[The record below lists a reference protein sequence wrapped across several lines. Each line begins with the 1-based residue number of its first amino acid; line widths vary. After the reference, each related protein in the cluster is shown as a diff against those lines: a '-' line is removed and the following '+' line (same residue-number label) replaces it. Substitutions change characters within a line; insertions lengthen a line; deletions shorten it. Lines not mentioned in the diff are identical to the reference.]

1 MSCVTLPSKNSPTDR
16 ECRLSAKW
24 RRVQAWDRENLT
36 GPLTPVRYVL
46 HALSSITL
54 AAILLVGV
62 ALYAVLASVPVGLL
76 ALIPTWIVYILSL
89 VLVSIVPGV
98 ITYAL
103 AGRVAAGKQMARAPS
118 FLFKVGAFFAVTAA
132 GVFVWVDFVWP
143 AMRYE
148 PATGE
153 GFRLFAPFVERYA
166 STTIRRLPAFEM
178 TELEFYAWWP
188 MRAMLMLFTVNLI
201 VATIRRIEFKF
212 VNLGVLTVHTG
223 IVLIAVGSV
232 YYQMFKQEGD
242 ALLLAGGAMQGQ
254 IGTGPGPAQA
264 AFYDREDPALWIHAG
279 MDWQQRRIEG
289 LPRYNDYNL
298 EAFTGETIHELV
310 SQHTHAD
317 ASARPL
323 SIDLNTDRPLA
334 GTDDL
339 SFNVVGFATYAEEA
353 RRWQRVVPARSEGER
368 QPMRLVY
375 LVAHDLAGT
384 GEPDEEGQ
392 RMLWFALAPGDAVS
406 RMHETPEIA
415 VEYAVG
421 MDPVRWSD
429 LKTRLPVGAPAGLVI
444 EIPEANYK
452 GVMSPRVNV
461 RTPVGNTG
469 WHLTLQQIAPE
480 PPFPIVT
487 PGYEGATSSVA
498 LVRFEPP
505 LGEPF
510 VRWVYHRFPEISQDL
525 LEQASAD
532 GRPVR
537 RDPDQSVRV
546 GFVDATKLQVYFNE
560 DPATGLVDAIV
571 RTPGGIEVREG
582 LAPGS
587 RLREPV
593 PRLSF
598 DLADRWE
605 DARQIEVPVS
615 VPEDQ
620 RDGNMVGTYDKAM
633 IAVEVSQKSSDWSE
647 VVWLPFC
654 KYTDVTSLR
663 ASSQRALDLPDGR
676 RISLVFGRVQHRLP
690 GFQLRMLDFKMLSY
704 DHRGSPRDYQT
715 LVRVESTDG
724 SFESYD
730 HVTRL
735 NAPLKAPFLWS
746 STRGFLAN
754 LVGEIASHLSP
765 RQYKFSQAG
774 WDRAGWEQSQE
785 LVDQGVLERPRAN
798 FTILGVGNNPGI
810 HIIAL
815 GGVLMGVGTPWAFYI
830 KPWLVRRQ
838 RDKLKAQHADQTER
852 KQEAS
857 AAPDEVLEGSLS

>member
-1 MSCVTLPSKNSPTDR
+1 M
-16 ECRLSAKW
+16 SAKW

-36 GPLTPVRYVL
+36 GPLTPVRYIM

-62 ALYAVLASVPVGLL
+62 ALYAVLASVPIGLL
-76 ALIPTWIVYILSL
+76 ALIPTWLVYIASL
-89 VLVSIVPGV
+89 LAVSVLPGAIGFV
-98 ITYAL
+98 L
-103 AGRVAAGKQMARAPS
+103 AGRLAGGRQMGRASS
-118 FLFKVGAFFAVTAA
+118 FLLKVGVFAAITAA
-132 GVFVWVDFVWP
+132 GVFVWLDFIWP
-143 AMRYE
+143 AIYYE

-166 STTIRRLPAFEM
+166 SITIRRLPAVEM

-188 MRAMLMLFTVNLI
+188 MRAMLLLFTVNLI

-232 YYQMFKQEGD
+232 YYQMYKQEGD
-242 ALLLAGGAMQGQ
+242 TLLLAGGAMQGQ
-254 IGTGPGPAQA
+254 TGTGPGPGQP

-298 EAFTGETIHELV
+298 SVGGGTTIHDLV
-310 SQHTHAD
+310 MPESQEAQ
-317 ASARPL
+317 AERPL
-323 SIDLNTDRPLA
+323 SIDLNRTGRLP

-339 SFNVVGFATYAEEA
+339 SFNVVGFASYAEA
-353 RRWQRVVPARSEGER
+353 ATRWQKVEPARAEGQR
-368 QPMRLVY
+368 QAMRLVY

-406 RMHETPEIA
+406 KMHETPEIA
-415 VEYAVG
+415 VEYAIG
-421 MDPVRWSD
+421 MDPVRWND
-429 LKTRLPVGAPAGLVI
+429 LKAQLPIGSPAGLVV
-444 EIPEANYK
+444 EIPEANYR
-452 GVMSPRVNV
+452 GVMSPRVGA

-469 WHLTLQQIAPE
+469 WHLTLQQLAPE

-498 LVRFEPP
+498 LVRLEPP

-532 GRPVR
+532 GRPTR
-537 RDPDQSVRV
+537 RDPDASVRV

-560 DPATGLVDAIV
+560 DPETGLVDAIV
-571 RTPGGIEVREG
+571 RTPGGVEVRDG
-582 LAPGS
+582 LEPGS

-593 PRLSF
+593 ARLSF

-605 DARQIEVPVS
+605 DARQIEIPAVVA
-615 VPEDQ
+615 EDQ
-620 RDGNMVGTYDKAM
+620 RDGNSVGTFDKAM
-633 IAVEVSQKSSDWSE
+633 IAVEVSQQNSDWSD

-654 KYTDVTSLR
+654 KFTDVTSLR
-663 ASSQRALDLPDGR
+663 AAAQRAVDLPDGR

-724 SFESYD
+724 AFESYD

-746 STRGFLAN
+746 SARGLAAN
-754 LVGEIASHLSP
+754 VVGEILSHLSP

-785 LVDQGVLERPRAN
+785 LVDQGMLARPRAN

-838 RDKLKAQHADQTER
+838 RDKFKAQHAGGV
-852 KQEAS
+852 KAGSEAEPGV
-857 AAPDEVLEGSLS
+857 ALEGSLS

>member
-1 MSCVTLPSKNSPTDR
+1 M
-16 ECRLSAKW
+16 SAKW

-36 GPLTPVRYVL
+36 GPLTPVRYIL
-46 HALSSITL
+46 HVLSSITL
-54 AAILLVGV
+54 AACLLVGV
-62 ALYAVLASVPVGLL
+62 VLYAVLASVPVGLL
-76 ALIPTWIVYILSL
+76 ALIPTWILYILSL
-89 VLVSIVPGV
+89 VAVSVLPGV
-98 ITYAL
+98 IAFML
-103 AGRVAAGKQMARAPS
+103 AGRVASGRQMARAPS
-118 FLFKVGAFFAVTAA
+118 FLLKVGSFVFVTAA
-132 GVFVWVDFVWP
+132 GVFIWVDFIWP

-148 PATGE
+148 PGTHE
-153 GFRLFAPFVERYA
+153 GLRLFAPFVEQYA

-188 MRAMLMLFTVNLI
+188 MRAMLLLFTVNLI

-212 VNLGVLTVHTG
+212 VNVGVLTVHTG
-223 IVLIAVGSV
+223 IVMIAVGSV

-242 ALLLAGGAMQGQ
+242 TLLLAGGAMQGQ
-254 IGTGPGPAQA
+254 VGTGPGPAQA

-298 EAFTGETIHELV
+298 DAFTGKTIHDLV
-310 SQHTHAD
+310 APRPAD
-317 ASARPL
+317 DETGRKL
-323 SIDLNTDRPLA
+323 SIDLNASSPLT

-339 SFNVVGFATYAEEA
+339 SFKVVGFASYAEQA
-353 RRWQRVVPARSEGER
+353 RRWQRVEPMRPEGRR

-392 RMLWFALAPGDAVS
+392 RMLWFGLAPGDAVS
-406 RMHETPEIA
+406 MMHETPEIA
-415 VEYAVG
+415 VEYAIG
-421 MDPVRWSD
+421 MDPVRWDD
-429 LKTRLPVGAPAGLVI
+429 LKTRLPVGAPAGFVV
-444 EIPEANYK
+444 EIPEANFK
-452 GVMSPRVNV
+452 GVMTPRAGV
-461 RTPVGNTG
+461 RTPVGSTG

-487 PGYEGATSSVA
+487 PGYEGAKSSVA
-498 LVRFEPP
+498 LVRIEPP

-525 LEQASAD
+525 LESTSAD
-532 GRPVR
+532 GRPMR
-537 RDPDQSVRV
+537 RDPDGRVRL

-560 DPATGLVDAIV
+560 SPETGLVDAIV
-571 RTPGGIEVREG
+571 RTPGSVEVREG
-582 LAPGS
+582 LKPGS

-605 DARQIEVPVS
+605 DARQIEVPMV
-615 VPEDQ
+615 VPADQ

-633 IAVEVSQKSSDWSE
+633 IAVEVTQQSTGWSD

-746 STRGFLAN
+746 STRGFAAN
-754 LVGEIASHLSP
+754 VVGEILSHLSP

-774 WDRAGWEQSQE
+774 WDRSGWEQSQQ
-785 LVDQGVLERPRAN
+785 LVDQGVIERPRAN

-830 KPWLVRRQ
+830 KPWLLRRQ
-838 RDKLKAQHADQTER
+838 RDKLKAQHADGAR
-852 KQEAS
+852 SKKHEAAS
-857 AAPDEVLEGSLS
+857 NEALEGSLS

>member
-1 MSCVTLPSKNSPTDR
+1 M
-16 ECRLSAKW
+16 SAKW

-54 AAILLVGV
+54 AAFLLVGV

-76 ALIPTWIVYILSL
+76 ALIPTWILYILSL
-89 VLVSIVPGV
+89 LLVSVLPGA
-98 ITYAL
+98 ITFVL
-103 AGRVAAGKQMARAPS
+103 AGRVASGKNMARAPS
-118 FLFKVGAFFAVTAA
+118 FLLKVGSFVIVTAA

-143 AMRYE
+143 AVRYE
-148 PATGE
+148 PATHE
-153 GFRLFAPFVERYA
+153 GLRLFASFVERYA

-188 MRAMLMLFTVNLI
+188 MRAMLMLFTLNLI

-223 IVLIAVGSV
+223 IVLIALGSV

-242 ALLLAGGAMQGQ
+242 ALLLAGGALQGQ

-279 MDWQQRRIEG
+279 MDWQQRRIKD
-289 LPRYNDYNL
+289 LPRYNDYSLN
-298 EAFTGETIHELV
+298 AFTGETIHDLV
-310 SQHTHAD
+310 APQNEETD
-317 ASARPL
+317 APERTL
-323 SIDLNTDRPLA
+323 SVDLNTTRPLT

-339 SFNVVGFATYAEEA
+339 SFKVVGFASYAEQSQ
-353 RRWQRVVPARSEGER
+353 RWQRVEPARPEGQR

-384 GEPDEEGQ
+384 GEPDEEGR

-406 RMHETPEIA
+406 MMHETPEIA
-415 VEYAVG
+415 VEYAIG
-421 MDPVRWSD
+421 MDPERWND
-429 LKTRLPVGAPAGLVI
+429 LKTQLPIGAPAGLVV

-452 GVMSPRVNV
+452 SVMSPRVGE

-487 PGYEGATSSVA
+487 PGYEGAKSSIA
-498 LVRFEPP
+498 FVRLEPP

-532 GRPVR
+532 GRPMR
-537 RDPDQSVRV
+537 RDPDRRVRV

-560 DPATGLVDAIV
+560 DAATGLVDAIV
-571 RTPGGIEVREG
+571 RTPGGVEVREG

-598 DLADRWE
+598 DLADRWD
-605 DARQIEVPVS
+605 DARQVEVPVV
-615 VPEDQ
+615 VPEEQ
-620 RDGNMVGTYDKAM
+620 RDGTMVGTYDKAM
-633 IAVEVSQKSSDWSE
+633 IAVEVAQQSSGWSE

-746 STRGFLAN
+746 SARGFAAN
-754 LVGEIASHLSP
+754 FVGEIVSHLSP

-774 WDRAGWEQSQE
+774 WDRSGWEQSQQ
-785 LVDQGVLERPRAN
+785 LVDQGVIERPRAN

-810 HIIAL
+810 HVIAL

-830 KPWLVRRQ
+830 KPWLLRRQ
-838 RDKLKAQHADQTER
+838 RDKLKAQHADQTQS
-852 KQEAS
+852 KQQEA
-857 AAPDEVLEGSLS
+857 APKDALEGSLS

>member
-1 MSCVTLPSKNSPTDR
+1 
-16 ECRLSAKW
+16 LSAKW

-36 GPLTPVRYVL
+36 GPLTPVRYIM

-76 ALIPTWIVYILSL
+76 ALIPTWLVYIASL
-89 VLVSIVPGV
+89 LAVSVLPGAIGFV
-98 ITYAL
+98 L
-103 AGRVAAGKQMARAPS
+103 AGRLAGGRQMGRASS
-118 FLFKVGAFFAVTAA
+118 FLLKVGVFAAITAA
-132 GVFVWVDFVWP
+132 GVFVWRDFIWP
-143 AMRYE
+143 AIYYE

-166 STTIRRLPAFEM
+166 SITIRRLPALEM

-188 MRAMLMLFTVNLI
+188 MRAMLLLFTVNLI

-232 YYQMFKQEGD
+232 YYQMYKQEGD
-242 ALLLAGGAMQGQ
+242 TLLLAGGAMQGQ
-254 IGTGPGPAQA
+254 TGTGPGPAQP

-298 EAFTGETIHELV
+298 SVGEGTTIHDLV
-310 SQHTHAD
+310 LPEAE
-317 ASARPL
+317 AAEVERPL
-323 SIDLNTDRPLA
+323 SIDLNRTGRLP

-339 SFNVVGFATYAEEA
+339 SFNVVGFASYAEA
-353 RRWQRVVPARSEGER
+353 ATRWQKVEPARAEGQR
-368 QPMRLVY
+368 QAMRLVY

-406 RMHETPEIA
+406 KMHETPEIA
-415 VEYAVG
+415 VEYAIG
-421 MDPVRWSD
+421 MDPVRWND
-429 LKTRLPVGAPAGLVI
+429 LKAQLPIGSPAGLVV
-444 EIPEANYK
+444 EIPEADYR
-452 GVMSPRVNV
+452 GVMSPRVGV

-469 WHLTLQQIAPE
+469 WHLTLQQLAPE

-487 PGYEGATSSVA
+487 PGYEGAKSSVA
-498 LVRFEPP
+498 LVRLEPP

-532 GRPVR
+532 GRPTR
-537 RDPDQSVRV
+537 RDPDASVRV

-560 DPATGLVDAIV
+560 DPETGLVDAIV
-571 RTPGGIEVREG
+571 RTPGGVEVRDG
-582 LAPGS
+582 LEPGS

-593 PRLSF
+593 ARLSF

-605 DARQIEVPVS
+605 DARQIEIPAVVA
-615 VPEDQ
+615 EDQ
-620 RDGNMVGTYDKAM
+620 RDGNSVGTFDKAM
-633 IAVEVSQKSSDWSE
+633 IAVEVSQQSTDWRD

-654 KYTDVTSLR
+654 KFTDVTSLR
-663 ASSQRALDLPDGR
+663 AAAQRAVDLPDGR

-724 SFESYD
+724 AFESYD

-746 STRGFLAN
+746 SARGLAAN
-754 LVGEIASHLSP
+754 VVGEILSHLSP

-785 LVDQGVLERPRAN
+785 LVDQGMLARPRAN

-838 RDKLKAQHADQTER
+838 RDKLKAQHADGVKAGSETEPGV
-852 KQEAS
+852 A
-857 AAPDEVLEGSLS
+857 LEGSLS